1 MQVVDEPGPV
11 VVVAHDTTQFT
22 FGGKSRAEAVGHLPG
37 ENAGFLGH
45 FALGVSSDEGSIP
58 LGVLAMK
65 PIHRE
70 PAKRRTATERRA
82 DDRSR
87 SFEEKESY
95 RWVTL
100 AADAEVALGGHP
112 AIHVMDREADDY
124 VLLAALQEAGRR
136 FVVRSAGNRLLLTDE
151 PEKQKLKD
159 ALQDSEDVLFR
170 DVELNART
178 KAVKGKRP
186 LREVRVARLHIRACR
201 VTFPRPQSESKA
213 GPAKTLSVNVVEV
226 FEPAPPEGEEAIAW
240 RLMTTEP
247 IATPE
252 DRARVVDFYRARW
265 RIEEFFKAL
274 KTGCAYEKR
283 QLESEHSLLNALA
296 ILVPV
301 AWRLLLLRHLARNM
315 PEEKAS
321 AVFSEDQLN
330 LLRLLSKRVKLTA
343 GRLDPYRAVAD
354 PPARGRKP
362 PASRRGA
369 RGARSRGNDIDL
381 GRSDPACSGARRRSG
396 MAPEGVTWLCI

>member
-1 MQVVDEPGPV
+1 M
-11 VVVAHDTTQFT
+11 
-22 FGGKSRAEAVGHLPG
+22 
-37 ENAGFLGH
+37 
-45 FALGVSSDEGSIP
+45 
-58 LGVLAMK
+58 
-65 PIHRE
+65 
-70 PAKRRTATERRA
+70 
-82 DDRSR
+82 
-87 SFEEKESY
+87 
-95 RWVTL
+95 
-100 AADAEVALGGHP
+100 
-112 AIHVMDREADDY
+112 
-124 VLLAALQEAGRR
+124 
-136 FVVRSAGNRLLLTDE
+136 
-151 PEKQKLKD
+151 
-159 ALQDSEDVLFR
+159 
-170 DVELNART
+170 
-178 KAVKGKRP
+178 
-186 LREVRVARLHIRACR
+186 
-201 VTFPRPQSESKA
+201 TFPRPQSESKA

-343 GRLDPYRAVAD
+343 DPTLQEVLLAVAGLGGHLKNNG
-354 PPARGRKP
+354 PPGWQTIGRGYDDFAMAWSGWQAAR
-362 PASRRGA
+362 AE
-369 RGARSRGNDIDL
+369 
-381 GRSDPACSGARRRSG
+381 
-396 MAPEGVTWLCI
+396 M